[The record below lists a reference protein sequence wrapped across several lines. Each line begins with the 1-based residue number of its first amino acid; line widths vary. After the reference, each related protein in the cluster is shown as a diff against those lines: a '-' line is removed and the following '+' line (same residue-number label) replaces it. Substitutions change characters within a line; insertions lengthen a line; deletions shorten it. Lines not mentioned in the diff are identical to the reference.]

1 VSIVDQ
7 NVTALERAFQLAK
20 SGNIAT
26 LDALKHQLK
35 TEGYSVAT
43 VTGKALTMQLRAI
56 IHASQRAEKP
66 C

>member
-1 VSIVDQ
+1 VSVVDQ

-20 SGNIAT
+20 SGNVAT
-26 LDALKHQLK
+26 VDALKNQLK

-43 VTGKALTMQLRAI
+43 VTGKALTRQLRAL
-56 IHASQRAEKP
+56 IHASQNEHI